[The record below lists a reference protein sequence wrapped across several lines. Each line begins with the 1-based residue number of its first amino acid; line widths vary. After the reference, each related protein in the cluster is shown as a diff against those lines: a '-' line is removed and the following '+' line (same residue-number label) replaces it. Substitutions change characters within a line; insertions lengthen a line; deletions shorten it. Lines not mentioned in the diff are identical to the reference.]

1 MNGNESH
8 YIFVSSV
15 SNMKVVSG
23 IASFRRVRNQ
33 SLFISWTVSVG
44 LKAEHFMKLPFTT
57 VYDFLMAGLFKL
69 QLLSL
74 STSITSYFMTYLT
87 YLFFF
92 FRFRICC
99 CCIFHSSGTAAPPW
113 RHEYFC
119 WKHVVFALMYREVL
133 VGLQRCGAMW
143 SPVVWS
149 DRGWKAR
156 VKIVSCQ
163 SPSIW
168 GWTLTRER
176 CSAPQ
181 SHRSHRSACLC
192 CSKDVVHFIDIQQ
205 CDMQHQTKPG
215 ITRQWSWFMQTNRKC
230 LDSWRGW
237 SINGIHFLCVV
248 FY

>member
-92 FRFRICC
+92 LDLESAVVASFTPL
-99 CCIFHSSGTAAPPW
+99 GLQLPPW

-176 CSAPQ
+176 CSALQ
-181 SHRSHRSACLC
+181 SHRSPRTPFSISVLWQRCSALHWYTTVWYAAPD
-192 CSKDVVHFIDIQQ
+192 KARNHLA
-205 CDMQHQTKPG
+205 ME
-215 ITRQWSWFMQTNRKC
+215 
-230 LDSWRGW
+230 L
-237 SINGIHFLCVV
+237 IHADK
-248 FY
+248 